1 MSATSSSASTTRER
15 LAAGETL
22 VGTFLNLGSP
32 LAAEVCARAGF
43 DWLLVDL
50 EHGAGTEAELIP
62 TLQAIGGRCT
72 ALVRVEVNA
81 RPRFA
86 RALDAGADGVMVP
99 HVDTAE
105 EAAAAVRRMRY
116 PPRGTRGVAHMNRAK
131 GWGLGAE
138 EGDALCLIQIET
150 RGALEQAAAIA
161 AADGIDVLFVGP
173 SDLGAALETTKL
185 PLDRVIDAARSHGK
199 AAGILARSRQ
209 DGERYIEQGF
219 RFVGIGSDSLFLA
232 QGARSASGS

>member
-1 MSATSSSASTTRER
+1 VSATSSSASTTRER

>member
-1 MSATSSSASTTRER
+1 VSATSSSASTTRER

-50 EHGAGTEAELIP
+50 EHGAGTEADLIP

-99 HVDTAE
+99 RVDTAE

-161 AADGIDVLFVGP
+161 AADGVDVLFVGP

-209 DGERYIEQGF
+209 DGERYVEQGF
-219 RFVGIGSDSLFLA
+219 RFVGIGSDSLFIA
-232 QGARSASGS
+232 QGARTASGA

>member
-1 MSATSSSASTTRER
+1 VSATSSSASTTRER

-99 HVDTAE
+99 RVDTAE